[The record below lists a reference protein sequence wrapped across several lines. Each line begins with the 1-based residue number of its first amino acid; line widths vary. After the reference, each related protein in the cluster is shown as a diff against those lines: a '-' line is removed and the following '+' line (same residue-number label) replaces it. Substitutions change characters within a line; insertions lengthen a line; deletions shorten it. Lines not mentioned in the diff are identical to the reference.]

1 MTYTKSKKSKLTI
14 LFTFLAAGMAL
25 LGGSSKAQAA
35 NGCFATTVTAVLDY
49 SAQCGGKG
57 AFQTAASAQHWIC
70 GATDLQ
76 IRLATA
82 AYLAGKPVYYQ
93 LGGGDNDCNPDT
105 DYSTSKAP
113 LYFYMQ

>member
-1 MTYTKSKKSKLTI
+1 MYIKSKKSKVTF

-25 LGGSSKAQAA
+25 VGGASNAQAA
-35 NGCFATTVTAVLDY
+35 NGCFATTVVGVLDY

-57 AFQTAASAQHWIC
+57 AFLTAGSGGNWIC
-70 GATDLQ
+70 GTTDLQ

-82 AYLAGKPVYYQ
+82 AYLSGKPVYYQ
-93 LGGGDNDCNPDT
+93 LGGGDNDCNPDSS
-105 DYSTSKAP
+105 YSISKTP